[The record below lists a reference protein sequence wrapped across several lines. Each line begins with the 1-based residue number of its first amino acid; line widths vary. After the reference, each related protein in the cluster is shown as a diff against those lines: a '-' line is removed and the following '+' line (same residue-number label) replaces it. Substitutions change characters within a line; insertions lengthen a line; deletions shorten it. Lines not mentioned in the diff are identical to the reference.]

1 MISVVI
7 PSNNCNSWLEEAIDS
22 VLNSKCN
29 VAIEIFLILNNLSY
43 GEDFKL
49 QQIENKYGDKL
60 RTVNLGSVS
69 LVDALNFGVNNSKY
83 DFIAR
88 LDSDDTMSEFRLQ
101 KQYDFLVENKR
112 VAAVGSAVNLID
124 EKSQIVGKRRY
135 PLTNPEIKACFRF
148 GNCLAHPTMMFRR
161 DVFNFTGGY
170 SNDYRFAEDFDFF
183 VRISRNFQIANSPEF
198 LTNYRVFDGQITAQF
213 IGIQETNSLAIIKRE
228 FNYYSYKPKYKL
240 ILESK
245 ILKSRFARTRD
256 LKFGGEKLVF
266 WTVIGLLLNFK
277 ATFQYVRQA
286 LLNSRFGSIHLT
298 NVTW

>member
-29 VAIEIFLILNNLSY
+29 VAIEIFLILNNLSFE
-43 GEDFKL
+43 EDFKL
-49 QQIENKYGDKL
+49 QQIEKKYGKML
-60 RTVNLGSVS
+60 RTVNLGNVS
-69 LVDALNFGVNNSKY
+69 LVDALNFGVKNSKY

-101 KQYDFLVENKR
+101 KQYDFLVENNG

-124 EKSQIVGKRRY
+124 EKSQIVGMRRY

-170 SNDYRFAEDFDFF
+170 SNNFRFAEDFDFF
-183 VRISRNFQIANSPEF
+183 VRISRNFQIANLPEL
-198 LTNYRVFDGQITAQF
+198 LTNYRVFDGQISAQF

-228 FNYYSYKPKYKL
+228 FNYYSYKPKYKF

-256 LKFGGEKLVF
+256 LKFGGKKLVF
-266 WTVIGLLLNFK
+266 WALIGLLLNFK

-286 LLNSRFGSIHLT
+286 LLNSRFGSIQMT
-298 NVTW
+298 KVSW

>member
-1 MISVVI
+1 
-7 PSNNCNSWLEEAIDS
+7 
-22 VLNSKCN
+22 
-29 VAIEIFLILNNLSY
+29 LSF

-49 QQIENKYGDKL
+49 QQIEKKYGNKL
-60 RTVNLGSVS
+60 RTVNLGNVS

-101 KQYDFLVENKR
+101 KQYDFLLENKR

-124 EKSQIVGKRRY
+124 VNSQIVGKRRY
-135 PLTNPEIKACFRF
+135 PLTHQEIKACFRF

-183 VRISRNFQIANSPEF
+183 VRISRNFQIANSPEL
-198 LTNYRVFDGQITAQF
+198 LTNYRVFDGQISAQY
-213 IGIQETNSLAIIKRE
+213 IGMQETNSLAIIKRE
-228 FNYYSYKPKYKL
+228 FDYNSYNPKYKF

-245 ILKSRFARTRD
+245 IVKSRFARTRK
-256 LKFGGEKLVF
+256 LKFGGAKLIF
-266 WTVIGLLLNFK
+266 WTLISLLLNFRT
-277 ATFQYVRQA
+277 TFQYVRQA
-286 LLNSRFGSIHLT
+286 LLNSGIGGIGST
-298 NVTW
+298 KATW